1 MNAIQQLD
9 DALQERNKKT
19 NEFLEEIISIINESV
34 SHLPICTRSNS
45 TPEVA
50 GSVKILRKNLDE
62 IIAKIKDDRNIDKH
76 AAEGLMSRLKFSNV
90 KGAMVPE
97 DRSSQ
102 SLSGFSDRSF
112 NESDLD
118 GLRFSAD
125 SRNSQTNV
133 DPDIPQKL
141 GPVPTFQG
149 PNYQAG
155 HEKTPVKNGERSE
168 FNFGGRTR
176 RRRR

>member
-102 SLSGFSDRSF
+102 SLSGFSGRSF

-125 SRNSQTNV
+125 RNSQTNV

-141 GPVPTFQG
+141 G

-168 FNFGGRTR
+168 FHFGGRTR